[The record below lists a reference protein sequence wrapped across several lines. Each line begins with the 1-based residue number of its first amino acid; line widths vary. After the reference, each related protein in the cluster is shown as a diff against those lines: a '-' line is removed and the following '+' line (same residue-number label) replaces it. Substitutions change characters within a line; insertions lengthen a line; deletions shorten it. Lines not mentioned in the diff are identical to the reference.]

1 MKSNILSTFYKNHS
15 DAELANIYQ
24 LFEAA
29 KDNGARCDVLIPCAE
44 WIDKI
49 LIGSNLSL
57 SDRLI
62 IAEKCFFGEIAERY
76 LAETENTAP
85 KYKLEAYDKDH
96 DIYTLILIHAD
107 IDFLKQLGLSLWN
120 SFSLSAKI
128 NNEPI
133 DWLIISTENDETPI
147 CYLDTTWKNY

>member
-1 MKSNILSTFYKNHS
+1 MKSNILNTFYTNHS
-15 DAELANIYQ
+15 DTDLANIYQ
-24 LFEAA
+24 SFENA
-29 KDNGARCDVLIPCAE
+29 KDNGTRCNALIPCAE
-44 WIDKI
+44 WIDKM

-62 IAEKCFFGEIAERY
+62 IAEKCLFGEIAKRY
-76 LAETENTAP
+76 LTKTKNLTP
-85 KYKLEAYDKDH
+85 KYKLEAYDKDN
-96 DIYTLILIHAD
+96 DIYTLISIHAD
-107 IDFLKQLGLSLWN
+107 IDFLKQLGLNLWN

>member
-1 MKSNILSTFYKNHS
+1 MKSNILNTFYTNHS
-15 DAELANIYQ
+15 DTDLANIYQ
-24 LFEAA
+24 SFEDA
-29 KDNGARCDVLIPCAE
+29 KDNGTRCDALIPCAE
-44 WIDKI
+44 WIDKM

-62 IAEKCFFGEIAERY
+62 IAEKCLFGEIAKRY
-76 LAETENTAP
+76 LTETKNLTP
-85 KYKLEAYDKDH
+85 KYKLEAYDKDN
-96 DIYTLILIHAD
+96 DIYTLISIHAD